1 MALSNKEISQLLAKE
16 DAADNKNRTN
26 STKSSAA
33 SKAFSSSLTKNN
45 TNTASKDITANN
57 GLTYTVSPSTNS
69 PYKYNVTEKTNSP
82 SYNSQYTDKLND
94 LLSRYEDAI
103 NNSGGISMPGLSL
116 PDYVGAYDELIDEL
130 LNKIAN
136 REEFSYNS
144 EEDPLYQQYKDL
156 YTKQGQLA
164 MEDTMGVAAGLTG
177 GYASSYSQAVGQQQY
192 NAYLEKLTEM
202 MPEFYDRAYGQYRDE
217 GTDMKDLYGLYID
230 RDQVDFQRYQ
240 QEVANAQAEY
250 QAAAAAAS
258 AAAAAEQ
265 NNISNLGNLYSLVL
279 GADDTAYN
287 RYMNEW
293 SANYQAEQDKKNW
306 NYQLSQD
313 AYNKQQT
320 NKANAKSE
328 VDAILE
334 AGGMP
339 SSSLISASGVSSE
352 YINALYSLYGGNT
365 TTTSYSGSSGSNG
378 SDNKTIL
385 SSNKATAN
393 HDTVYANQT
402 ATGGGSLYKQTSN
415 EIKNMTRSQ
424 AEAYVKDLRN
434 NNFLTTAEASAL
446 IKQARNS

>member
-1 MALSNKEISQLLAKE
+1 MALSNSEISKLLAKE
-16 DAADNKNRTN
+16 DAELNKNRTSA
-26 STKSSAA
+26 STA
-33 SKAFSSSLTKNN
+33 KAFTSSLKK
-45 TNTASKDITANN
+45 TNSSASKDYTAGN
-57 GLTYTVSPSTNS
+57 GLTYKVSSSTTS
-69 PYKYNVTEKTNSP
+69 PYKYNITEKTNSP

-103 NNSGGISMPGLSL
+103 SSAGGISMPGLSL
-116 PDYVGAYDELIDEL
+116 PDYVGAYDQQIDEL
-130 LNKIAN
+130 LNKLLN
-136 REEFSYNS
+136 REEFAYNS
-144 EEDPLYQQYKDL
+144 EEDPLYQQYKEL

-177 GYASSYSQAVGQQQY
+177 GYSSSYSEAVAQQQY
-192 NAYLEKLTEM
+192 NAYLQKLTEL
-202 MPEFYDRAYGQYRDE
+202 MPEFYDRAYGKYQDE
-217 GTDMKDLYGLYID
+217 GTNMKDLYGMYID

-265 NNISNLGNLYSLVL
+265 NNISNLGNLYGLVL

-320 NKANAKSE
+320 AKSEARSE
-328 VDAILE
+328 VDAILK

-339 SSSLISASGVSSE
+339 SSALISASGVSAD
-352 YINALYSLYGGNT
+352 YINALRNYYGGNT
-365 TTTSYSGSSGSNG
+365 TTSSGG
-378 SDNKTIL
+378 
-385 SSNKATAN
+385 
-393 HDTVYANQT
+393 
-402 ATGGGSLYKQTSN
+402 GGGSGQYTSDKDYKVNKDNSISVKGNRQLNYDPDEGTFKWNGKNYYNLNSLVNAWNNSSSLTDDDLSVLKRKLESQTNIS
-415 EIKNMTRSQ
+415 
-424 AEAYVKDLRN
+424 LG
-434 NNFLTTAEASAL
+434 
-446 IKQARNS
+446 